1 MDGGIMSKKL
11 EEQRGVRNF
20 LSNNDT
26 NENNDLFGVD
36 VSGLL
41 IAEDQNEIMPFQDY
55 HWQNEFRPKLCAI
68 RLDINDIDQLNEDD
82 NFGINHYLKLKEKI
96 NEIILGV

>member
-1 MDGGIMSKKL
+1 MSKKL

-41 IAEDQNEIMPFQDY
+41 IAEDQNGIMPFQDY
-55 HWQNEFRPKLCAI
+55 HWQNEFRPKLSAI
-68 RLDINDIDQLNEDD
+68 RLDINDIEQLNEDK
-82 NFGINHYLKLKEKI
+82 NFGIKHYLKLKEKI

>member
-1 MDGGIMSKKL
+1 MDGGIMGKKL
-11 EEQRGVRNF
+11 KEQRGVRNF

-55 HWQNEFRPKLCAI
+55 HWQNEFRPRFSAI
-68 RLDINDIDQLNEDD
+68 RLAINDIDQLDD

-96 NEIILGV
+96 IEIILGV

>member
-1 MDGGIMSKKL
+1 MNKKL
-11 EEQRGVRNF
+11 EEQRDVRNF

-41 IAEDQNEIMPFQDY
+41 IAEDQNGIMPFQDY
-55 HWQNEFRPKLCAI
+55 H
-68 RLDINDIDQLNEDD
+68 
-82 NFGINHYLKLKEKI
+82 
-96 NEIILGV
+96 

>member
-1 MDGGIMSKKL
+1 MSKKL

-36 VSGLL
+36 VSGLP
-41 IAEDQNEIMPFQDY
+41 IAEDQNEIMPF
-55 HWQNEFRPKLCAI
+55 
-68 RLDINDIDQLNEDD
+68 
-82 NFGINHYLKLKEKI
+82 
-96 NEIILGV
+96 